1 MAKYLEPFED
11 TIKAFEA
18 KIHEAGLN
26 VSTNIKIITDNK
38 LKPEIFSVK
47 KCSPI
52 EKYKTGDDVNIF
64 LNEDIFEKLP
74 ADLQALTIVEALAW
88 VSYNSEKDVIS
99 VDAPDFKAHSLVL
112 VKHSFEEVM
121 VLKESIKTLLQVQKE
136 TEDAEK
142 AANKKARQ

>member
-1 MAKYLEPFED
+1 MGKYLEPFED
-11 TIKAFEA
+11 TISAFEL
-18 KIHEAGLN
+18 KIHEAGLD
-26 VSTNIKIITDNK
+26 VSTNVKIITDNK

-64 LNEDIFEKLP
+64 LNEDIFLKLP
-74 ADLQALTIVEALAW
+74 ADLQNLTIVEALAW
-88 VSYNSEKDVIS
+88 ISYNSEKDAVS

-112 VKHSFEEVM
+112 VKHSFQEVM

-136 TEDAEK
+136 AEDAIK
-142 AANKKARQ
+142 AANKKGKK